1 MHQLIKL
8 IKNSPEPMKKECFGT
23 MAKLLNL
30 RLPTFYNQI
39 PDVIKLILKQVI
51 KLTLT
56 KQTLIIP
63 F

>member
-1 MHQLIKL
+1 
-8 IKNSPEPMKKECFGT
+8 